1 VSPETRPTVA
11 VQGYVLAL
19 DRGYEP
25 DTHVWALVVAPDRVR
40 LGMDPLGVE
49 TAGAL
54 AQLALVPLG
63 TEVRRGEPV
72 GSIEAEKFVGPLTAP
87 LSGTVIAHNSEAVTD
102 PGLVHRD
109 PLGDGWLVELDPS
122 DLDAERVLLVEGV
135 DQVVPWFEHKLAEY
149 RLKGVLAE

>member
-1 VSPETRPTVA
+1 MTPSVE

-19 DRGYEP
+19 DRGYDPE
-25 DTHVWALVVAPDRVR
+25 THMWAHVVAPDRVR

-54 AQLALVPLG
+54 AQLAFVALG

-87 LSGTVIAHNSEAVTD
+87 LSGTVIAHNAAAVAD

-109 PLGDGWLVELDPS
+109 PLGDGWLLELAPS
-122 DLDAERVLLVEGV
+122 DLGAERALLVEGAEPV
-135 DQVVPWFEHKLAEY
+135 AAWFEHKLAEY

>member
-1 VSPETRPTVA
+1 MTPSIE

-19 DRGYEP
+19 DRGYDS

-49 TAGAL
+49 TSGAV

-63 TEVRRGEPV
+63 TRVRRGEPV
-72 GSIEAEKFVGPLTAP
+72 GSIEAEKFVGPLTSP
-87 LSGTVIAHNSEAVTD
+87 LSGTVVAHNDAAVAD

-109 PLGDGWLVELDPS
+109 CLGGGWLVELTPS
-122 DLDAERVLLVEGV
+122 DLDTERALMVEGV
-135 DQVVPWFEHKLAEY
+135 EHVQPWFEGKLAEY